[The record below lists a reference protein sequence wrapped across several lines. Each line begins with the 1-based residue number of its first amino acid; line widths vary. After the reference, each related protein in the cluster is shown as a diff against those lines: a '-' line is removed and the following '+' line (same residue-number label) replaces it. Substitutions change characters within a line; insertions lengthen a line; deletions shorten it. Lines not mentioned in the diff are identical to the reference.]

1 MNKNCPIAKE
11 QNRIDR
17 LVLLLILAIS
27 LIALVCN
34 LQAAEIN
41 ADEEDTSLSTS
52 QQEQSQQTTSAKERK
67 ERYKQKNTSTKA
79 LTSDVSD
86 TEILEAFRRHERLYC
101 GNNIVS
107 KRLNWRLENGMLTK
121 GDVFYL
127 PSNCSILR

>member
-1 MNKNCPIAKE
+1 MNEKCVDKE
-11 QNRIDR
+11 QNLIDGFIAF
-17 LVLLLILAIS
+17 LIIVIS
-27 LIALVCN
+27 LITLACN
-34 LQAAEIN
+34 LQASEVN
-41 ADEEDTSLSTS
+41 ADEDGASMSNV
-52 QQEQSQQTTSAKERK
+52 QEQSQQAASIK
-67 ERYKQKNTSTKA
+67 ERYKQITTTSGKT

-121 GDVFYL
+121 SDVFYL